1 MTESRT
7 YKQQENSLK
16 NYLSKTFST
25 VAVGVAISAVLA
37 YIASKF
43 IPLLLMRSPGLYL
56 GLSIVSIIAELGIAI
71 YFSTNLMK
79 MSKKTAWTCY
89 IVYSVI
95 TGLSMA
101 TIIMSYT
108 SGTVT
113 LAFVSTAI
121 MFACMSFIGHTSNI
135 DYTKVYTLFV
145 PAILAGLVI
154 SLLNAFLFHSQAIDM
169 IIVYIGLILFLVIT
183 AADVQRLKQ
192 FYYASQTNDELAE
205 KLMILSAF
213 QLYLDFV
220 NLFIKILQIF
230 GRRRKD

>member
-25 VAVGVAISAVLA
+25 VAIGVAISAVLA
-37 YIASKF
+37 FVASK
-43 IPLLLMRSPGLYL
+43 IVPVILMRSPGLYL
-56 GLSIVSIIAELGIAI
+56 GLSIISIVGELGIAI

-79 MSKKTAWTCY
+79 MSRQTAWTCY

-95 TGLSMA
+95 TGLSFA

-108 SGTVT
+108 NATVT

-135 DYTKVYTLFV
+135 DYTKIYSLFV
-145 PAILAGLVI
+145 PAIIAGLI
-154 SLLNAFLFHSQAIDM
+154 ITLLNSLLIHSPMVDM
-169 IIVYIGLILFLVIT
+169 MIVYIGLVLFLVIT

-192 FYYASQTNDELAE
+192 FYYASQTDDEIAE
-205 KLMILSAF
+205 KLMILAAF

-230 GRRRKD
+230 GRRKRD